1 MTKKNPTWAML
12 GLCGS
17 LLLVAAPIATQAA
30 DHTVSDQ
37 ATASNARQNELMCRD
52 LHRPGSRIKER
63 VCGTPADR
71 AAVLAYLSL
80 AREDNAAG
88 SSSLSKKSARGW
100 P

>member
-1 MTKKNPTWAML
+1 MTRKNPTWAML

-17 LLLVAAPIATQAA
+17 LLLAAVPIATQAA
-30 DHTVSDQ
+30 DPAVSEQ
-37 ATASNARQNELMCRD
+37 ATASNAGQNEVTCRD

-63 VCGTPADR
+63 ICGTPAER
-71 AAVLAYLSL
+71 AAVLAFLSL
-80 AREDNAAG
+80 AREENVAG